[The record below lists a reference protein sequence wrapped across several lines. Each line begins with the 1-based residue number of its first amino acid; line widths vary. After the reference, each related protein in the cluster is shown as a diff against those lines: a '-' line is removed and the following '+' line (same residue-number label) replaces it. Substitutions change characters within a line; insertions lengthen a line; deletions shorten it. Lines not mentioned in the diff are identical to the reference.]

1 MTAIKKCNRELQQQ
15 TYSGRRKNLW
25 TWRRHLKL
33 FSQRRKKKIEW
44 KGIQKAYWSHETSL
58 GELIFIFCEFWKEKK
73 GRKGQKTYLK
83 NKWLIIS
90 HIWGEI
96 CTSRYMTQ
104 RLPTRFNPKKTSLRQ
119 IIVKLSKIKDS
130 FESSKRKKFICTRK
144 FPQGYKQTCQQK
156 LQARKECDHLFKVLK
171 EKDCLLRIL
180 YLAKLFFRN

>member
-1 MTAIKKCNRELQQQ
+1 MSLEIIQSEEKKENRMKRNTESLLE
-15 TYSGRRKNLW
+15 SWDIIRRANIYILW
-25 TWRRHLKL
+25 IL
-33 FSQRRKKKIEW
+33 E
-44 KGIQKAYWSHETSL
+44 G
-58 GELIFIFCEFWKEKK
+58 KK
-73 GRKGQKTYLK
+73 GRKGQKTYLRK
-83 NKWLIIS
+83 EWLIIS